1 MHFKLRELVLIG
13 TFGALWGVVETTLG
27 SVLHMANIPFKGVIL
42 GGIGVMVLLIG
53 RLFVPRRG
61 ATLATGIVT
70 TILKAFSLGQIII
83 NPMIAIFIE
92 ALLAEIVLSLHR
104 TPSRR
109 AFLLAGALA
118 ISWNFFHPFLTWGI
132 LAGQGILTIWT
143 STIDSGARMLGL
155 SPNLAWLIAAILL
168 GIHVIGGLLA
178 GWLGWQVG
186 QQIRRRQ
193 AAPLDDAA
201 YPV

>member
-1 MHFKLRELVLIG
+1 
-13 TFGALWGVVETTLG
+13 
-27 SVLHMANIPFKGVIL
+27 
-42 GGIGVMVLLIG
+42 
-53 RLFVPRRG
+53 
-61 ATLATGIVT
+61 
-70 TILKAFSLGQIII
+70 
-83 NPMIAIFIE
+83 
-92 ALLAEIVLSLHR
+92 
-104 TPSRR
+104 
-109 AFLLAGALA
+109 
-118 ISWNFFHPFLTWGI
+118 
-132 LAGQGILTIWT
+132 
-143 STIDSGARMLGL
+143 MLGL